1 VAKQLEEQ
9 QLMTPYGF
17 LADGSDYVCLSL
29 RPIEQDQR
37 KLLVCE
43 WLRQKFAKNIQQAQ
57 QLNVNID

>member
-1 VAKQLEEQ
+1 MVAKQLEGQ
-9 QLMTPYGF
+9 QLMAPYGF

-43 WLRQKFAKNIQQAQ
+43 WLDKNLLKIFIKY
-57 QLNVNID
+57 NS